1 MAWKQLALGL
11 GAAML
16 LAACADTKQGQDI
29 TVSGFLGDYSILKRG
44 GEGQAAYVYIA
55 PGADASRYDKIWL
68 DAVTVWKDPGQARFK
83 GVPQSDLQM
92 LANAFYST
100 VHDKLSEDYEM
111 VRGPTPGALRVQI
124 ALTDAEAS
132 NPGLDTISSIVPQLR
147 LATRLS
153 GLITEKPFFVGAT
166 TAEAKLTDAM
176 TGELLGAG
184 IDRRVGGNSV
194 EDSLDSWNDV
204 HAAFRLWAERLS
216 FRLCRGRGDED
227 CQPPR
232 E

>member
-1 MAWKQLALGL
+1 M
-11 GAAML
+11 
-16 LAACADTKQGQDI
+16 
-29 TVSGFLGDYSILKRG
+29 
-44 GEGQAAYVYIA
+44 
-55 PGADASRYDKIWL
+55 
-68 DAVTVWKDPGQARFK
+68 TVWKDPGQARFK

-100 VHDKLSEDYEM
+100 VHDKLSEDSLNNGA
-111 VRGPTPGALRVQI
+111 RTTFTPGALRVQI